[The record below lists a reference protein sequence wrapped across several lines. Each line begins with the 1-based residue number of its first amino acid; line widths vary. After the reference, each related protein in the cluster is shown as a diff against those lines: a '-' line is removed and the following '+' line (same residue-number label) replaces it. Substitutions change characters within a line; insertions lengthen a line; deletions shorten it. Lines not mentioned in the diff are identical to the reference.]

1 MALRFPS
8 PYILPFSWAT
18 ISHLLLFPNVHRVL
32 HSHLT
37 HSQKQGTP
45 TNCPAPTLCPPH
57 VHASL
62 HVPTGDGPSRR
73 APATLVCS
81 RTSLWQL
88 CPHSCIIKAAF
99 SVRCDRTL
107 MHASVLQQ
115 SNNLEEKNHFD
126 STSCLLHLLPR
137 VLTTCI
143 TKILSDLPYLRFQFF
158 SSHFSPEPAPIMLLT
173 FTLLGH

>member
-45 TNCPAPTLCPPH
+45 TNCPAPTLCPPQ
-57 VHASL
+57 VHALPPRPHGGRPLKASTRNSCLLKHISL
-62 HVPTGDGPSRR
+62 AAVSSLLHHKGCLLR
-73 APATLVCS
+73 AIAPVCM
-81 RTSLWQL
+81 QV
-88 CPHSCIIKAAF
+88 CC
-99 SVRCDRTL
+99 
-107 MHASVLQQ
+107 
-115 SNNLEEKNHFD
+115 NNLIIQRKKNHFD